1 MKKDC
6 ETCGNSFDAKRRTAK
21 YCSGKCRVQAQRGS
35 TGTTSTVVAF
45 GIVPQL
51 PAEPEPERRAGPLE
65 TAAFQELDAVSRAE
79 TLAGGVVLALARR
92 IDQAGPDDT
101 GSSFAALTKELRA
114 ALAAAVAGAEQDDE
128 IDRARKQMEAKRRGR
143 AG

>member
-1 MKKDC
+1 M
-6 ETCGNSFDAKRRTAK
+6 
-21 YCSGKCRVQAQRGS
+21 
-35 TGTTSTVVAF
+35 
-45 GIVPQL
+45 